1 MCTDGFGE
9 IIITSTTILLL
20 IATNIFVCV
29 RLVIIGIAVCLR
41 FVRMTQK
48 NTKRLNATMK
58 NEDVAVHMHR

>member
-20 IATNIFVCV
+20 IATNILVCV
-29 RLVIIGIAVCLR
+29 CVSNYRYSRVLT
-41 FVRMTQK
+41 VRSNDTK